1 MHITERATKTPSIA
15 ESQNTSRRVAWII
28 ITVVITL
35 GLFAW
40 IVSKIDFQE
49 FVKTMQAT
57 NWWWAAGAYAAT
69 VLYHLW
75 RALRTRLMLSQPIP
89 LLLLYAT
96 MCLNAV
102 IRNVAPWL
110 GEPGFIW
117 LLKKLHRVDLSRATA
132 IWATQRLF
140 DVAIIL
146 GVAFLVFVSASF
158 EHLDQKLR
166 TAIDAAL
173 GVGLG
178 AVILGVGGLLV
189 ARWLSPDELDHL
201 RGVANQNFVGHF
213 LARIRQGSR
222 NIFWH
227 VREVSRLHLMP
238 MLSFYS
244 VAMWA
249 SLYLAFVCY
258 LNALDSGLSLTQ
270 ILWLFVLVLPISF
283 LPVQGIASIGTH
295 EAAWFLA
302 LNFLGVEPG
311 RAAILAVG
319 SHALMLISV
328 VVLLALGL
336 ALRLICRKVKID
348 PALQQ
353 T

>member
-1 MHITERATKTPSIA
+1 MKTPSIA
-15 ESQNTSRRVAWII
+15 ESRNRSRRVAWII
-28 ITVVITL
+28 LTVFITL

-40 IVSKIDFQE
+40 IVSKLDFQDLI
-49 FVKTMQAT
+49 KTMWAT
-57 NWWWAAGAYAAT
+57 NWWWAVGAYAAT
-69 VLYHLW
+69 ALYHLW

-110 GEPGFIW
+110 GEPSFIW
-117 LLKKLHRVDLSRATA
+117 LLKKLHRVDLGRATA
-132 IWATQRLF
+132 VWATQRLF

-146 GVAFLVFVSASF
+146 GVAFLVFVSAGF
-158 EHLDQKLR
+158 VDLDQRLQ
-166 TAIDAAL
+166 TGIEAAL
-173 GVGLG
+173 GIGLG
-178 AVILGVGGLLV
+178 VVIIGVGGLLV
-189 ARWLSPDELDHL
+189 ARWLSPDELDNF
-201 RGVANQNFVGHF
+201 RGVANRNFVDHF
-213 LARIRQGSR
+213 VARVRQGSR
-222 NIFWH
+222 NTFWH
-227 VREVSRLHLMP
+227 MREVSRLHLIP
-238 MLSFYS
+238 MLSLYS

-258 LNALDSGLSLTQ
+258 LNALDSGLSL
-270 ILWLFVLVLPISF
+270 IEVLWLFVLVLPISF

-336 ALRLICRKVKID
+336 GLRLICKKAKIDD
-348 PALQQ
+348 PALQKA
-353 T
+353 